1 MHPGTR
7 SCTARTFGCPPSG
20 FGIQLPV
27 VWGFANQNVSQAIE
41 KLVALSIS
49 GKPLLIMGLELGET
63 RWVLLDVL
71 AVERPAVYQ
80 QDSGRLEH
88 AGET

>member
-1 MHPGTR
+1 
-7 SCTARTFGCPPSG
+7 
-20 FGIQLPV
+20 V
-27 VWGFANQNVSQAIE
+27 
-41 KLVALSIS
+41 

-71 AVERPAVYQ
+71 AAERPAVYQ

-88 AGET
+88 AGETKRLPRKATGIHSAN

>member
-1 MHPGTR
+1 
-7 SCTARTFGCPPSG
+7 
-20 FGIQLPV
+20 V
-27 VWGFANQNVSQAIE
+27 
-41 KLVALSIS
+41 